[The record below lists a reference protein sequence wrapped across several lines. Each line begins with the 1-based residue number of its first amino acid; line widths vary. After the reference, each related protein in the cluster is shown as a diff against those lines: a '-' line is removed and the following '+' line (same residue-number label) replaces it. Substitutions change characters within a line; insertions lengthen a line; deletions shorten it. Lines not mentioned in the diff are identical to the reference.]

1 MSEPFKLNKASESF
15 LDWIDGGGVPMPDTR
30 YDTAMMLRKIEQK
43 AGADADAQR
52 REREAVLYRVIAD
65 SEADRLAL
73 REALFAI
80 FRAERWTD
88 QDDFMPWLGRVLS
101 NTAATAQAYE
111 ARIRADAVKPWRQWV
126 YDVIGLLL
134 VHSDV
139 LTGDD
144 SRFAIET
151 GRALL
156 DAEANPTRDF
166 HDWVNSLDADKASE
180 GEK

>member
-73 REALFAI
+73 RGALFAI

-101 NTAATAQAYE
+101 DTAAAAQPHE
-111 ARIRADAVKPWRQWV
+111 AQVRADAVKPWRV
-126 YDVIGLLL
+126 ALANLYAVAPLDGTPE
-134 VHSDV
+134 
-139 LTGDD
+139 LTE
-144 SRFAIET
+144 AL
-151 GRALL
+151 RA
-156 DAEANPTRDF
+156 AEALMGERAVRLLAAKDDYPF
-166 HDWVNSLDADKASE
+166 DAAKASKGTE
-180 GEK
+180 